1 MTGRGLRATILFAV
15 AAAPLLSCASV
26 QKVGGGVK
34 GGVTKAVDTTT
45 AKLKALKEATSSAVA
60 NINAADEVAVGQG
73 VSLGII
79 SSYNG
84 LVTDVALTDYV
95 NDVANL
101 VARYGKRKPKT
112 QDGTTY
118 RMNSKR
124 VFVGILDD
132 DSVGAF
138 SLPGGFV
145 YITRG
150 LLENLSSESDL
161 AFVLAHELAHID
173 QEHNLDALKVE
184 VGGEAFLKELSGGG
198 KDEPTGFNNPK
209 FFGAVV
215 NKLFDI
221 KAKLGLSVE
230 QEREADRIGLESAVA
245 AGYDAH
251 AAERVID
258 LLSVVPHKT
267 SKTRKILRFGRGYDA
282 PEERKAKLADAI
294 AQAPKGRIGERRFDE
309 RGARQLE
316 AAIVAKNMAPAI
328 DSEKAKARPKP

>member
-1 MTGRGLRATILFAV
+1 MTGRGLLATLLLTI
-15 AAAPLLSCASV
+15 AAAPLVSCASA

-34 GGVTKAVDTTT
+34 SGVTKAVDSTT
-45 AKLKALKEATSSAVA
+45 AKVKALKEATSSAVA

-79 SSYNG
+79 SSYHG

-95 NDVANL
+95 NEVGNM
-101 VARYGKRKPKT
+101 VARYGKRKPRT

-132 DSVGAF
+132 DSMGAF

-184 VGGEAFLKELSGGG
+184 VGGEAFLKELSGGA
-198 KDEPTGFNNPK
+198 KDEAAGFNNPK

-215 NKLFDI
+215 DKLFEI

-230 QEREADRIGLESAVA
+230 QEREADRIGLESAIA

-258 LLSVVPHKT
+258 LLGVVPHTT
-267 SKTRKILRFGRGYDA
+267 SKTKKILRFGRGYDP
-282 PEERKAKLADAI
+282 PEERKARLSDAI
-294 AQAPKGRIGERRFDE
+294 AQAPKGSIGEKRFDE

-316 AAIVAKNMAPAI
+316 AALLAKSMAPAT
-328 DSEKAKARPKP
+328 DAEKGKATIKP